1 MTAKGLERVDKVGEG
16 DNNDNNDDDDN
27 NEDAIEQFRKS
38 REQMEREKEQKIKEL
53 QEIEKELQ
61 KTTDSTRYRYRPL
74 TPDTSGQKKTE
85 VTSTHKGGAEVPNG
99 ISDMLMIRFPL

>member
-1 MTAKGLERVDKVGEG
+1 MTVKGLERL
-16 DNNDNNDDDDN
+16 DNKKDDDN
-27 NEDAIEQFRKS
+27 DNDDNEDSNETIEQFRKS
-38 REQMEREKEQKIKEL
+38 KEQMEREKEQKIKEL